1 MSTIGRHAG
10 GSASKRKGSG
20 FERELASILGG
31 KRTPLSGAVGGGDIT
46 LPTDSIWRAFSWEA
60 KRRARLPAFIVA
72 ALEQAENDL
81 AIGDPR
87 KPAAAFREDGGRIIV
102 AFYLD
107 DLLPFVAAISEVAG
121 GSTVR
126 RMAQQLESIA
136 LELRKAVR

>member
-1 MSTIGRHAG
+1 MTN
-10 GSASKRKGSG
+10 ASKRKGSG

-46 LPTDSIWRAFSWEA
+46 LPSDSIWRAWSWEA

-72 ALEQAENDL
+72 ALSQAENDL

-87 KPAAAFREDGGRIIV
+87 HPAAAFREDGGRIIV

-107 DLLPFVAAISEVAG
+107 DLMPWIAAISEVAG
-121 GSTVR
+121 GARVR
-126 RMAQQLESIA
+126 RMAQELEKIA
-136 LELRKAVR
+136 QELRRAVR